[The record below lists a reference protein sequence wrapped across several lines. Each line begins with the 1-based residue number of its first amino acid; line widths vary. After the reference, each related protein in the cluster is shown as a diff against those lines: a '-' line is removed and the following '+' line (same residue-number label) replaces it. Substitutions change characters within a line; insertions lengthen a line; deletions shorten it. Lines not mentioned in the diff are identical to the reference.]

1 MQMTTKLQGALLA
14 AGVALLAP
22 AAIAAGTIT
31 TGTILYGGV
40 GGEPPG
46 SGSANVGAVVIVDQT
61 TAALTIVGSPEP
73 GTRLSGIAFD
83 STGALYGSTEGSAL
97 PPLTSTLIRIDPDT
111 GGLISVIGPITD
123 GPGGLAIGIADLAVQ
138 PGTDVLFGIRAPTDL
153 HGGAGKLYTIDKTT
167 AVATLVGATPVRRDS
182 IAFAPGGTLY
192 EAGFVPGPPTLY
204 TLNPANAGVLSA
216 VPTSPPDDNYGSL
229 AVRPTDNALFAGDG
243 VGNGTSGFIFILDPS
258 TGTRTQVGSGTGTG
272 NTFIASLSFRA
283 CVIGIAG
290 AAASPSSLWPPN
302 HKMVN
307 VAIAYT
313 ATDTCG
319 AAAPVTCSL
328 SVASNEGTSAD
339 WSVVDAHDVQLR
351 ATRDG
356 GGNGRI
362 YTVTITCTDT
372 AGAASNAA
380 VTVTVPHDQ
389 GH

>member
-1 MQMTTKLQGALLA
+1 MTTRLHGALLA

-22 AAIAAGTIT
+22 AGMMAGTIT

-40 GGEPPG
+40 GGVPPG
-46 SGSANVGAVVIVDQT
+46 EGSANVGAVVIVDQT

-97 PPLTSTLIRIDPDT
+97 PPITSTLILIDPDT
-111 GGLISVIGPITD
+111 GALISAIGPITD
-123 GPGGLAIGIADLAVQ
+123 GPGGPAIGISDLSVQ
-138 PGTDVLFGIRAPTDL
+138 PGSDVLFGIRAPTDL
-153 HGGAGKLYTIDKTT
+153 LGGGGKLYTIDKTT

-182 IAFAPGGTLY
+182 IAFAPDGTLY
-192 EAGFVPGPPTLY
+192 EAGFTPPPAVPVPPTLY
-204 TLNPANAGVLSA
+204 TLNPANGAVLSA
-216 VPTSPPDDNYGSL
+216 VPTSPPDDNYGAL
-229 AVRPTDNALFAGDG
+229 AVRPTDDVLFASDG
-243 VGNGTSGFIFILDPS
+243 AGGFIFTIDPS
-258 TGTRTQVGSGTGTG
+258 TGNRTQVGSSTG
-272 NTFIASLSFRA
+272 NTFIAALSFRA

-290 AAASPSSLWPPN
+290 ATASPSSLWPPN

-307 VAIAYT
+307 VAIGYT

-328 SVASNEGTSAD
+328 SVTSNEGSSAD

>member
-1 MQMTTKLQGALLA
+1 MTTKLQCALLA
-14 AGVALLAP
+14 AGVALLVP
-22 AAIAAGTIT
+22 AGMAAGTIT
-31 TGTILYGGV
+31 TGTILYGGA
-40 GGEPPG
+40 GGLPPG
-46 SGSANVGAVVIVDQT
+46 EGSVNVGAVVIVDQT

-97 PPLTSTLIRIDPDT
+97 PPITSTLILIAPDT
-111 GGLISVIGPITD
+111 GALISAIGPITD
-123 GPGGLAIGIADLAVQ
+123 GPGGLAIGISDLSVQ
-138 PGTDVLFGIRAPTDL
+138 PGSDVLFGIRAPTDL

-167 AVATLVGATPVRRDS
+167 AVATLVGVTPVRRDS
-182 IAFAPGGTLY
+182 IAFAPDGTLY
-192 EAGFVPGPPTLY
+192 EAGFTPGVVPPTLY
-204 TLNPANAGVLSA
+204 TLDPTTGAPLSA
-216 VPTSPPDDNYGSL
+216 VLTPPADDNYGSL
-229 AVRPTDNALFAGDG
+229 AVRPTDNVLFGGDG
-243 VGNGTSGFIFILDPS
+243 AGSFIFTIDPV
-258 TGTRTQVGSGTGTG
+258 TGNRTQVGSSTG
-272 NTFIASLSFRA
+272 NTFIGALSFRA
-283 CVIGIAG
+283 CVIDIAG
-290 AAASPSSLWPPN
+290 ATASPSSLWPPN
-302 HKMVN
+302 HKLVN
-307 VAIAYT
+307 VAIGYT

-328 SVASNEGTSAD
+328 SIASNEGSSAD

-389 GH
+389 GN

>member
-1 MQMTTKLQGALLA
+1 MTTRLHGALLA

-22 AAIAAGTIT
+22 AAMAAGTIT

-40 GGEPPG
+40 GGLPPG
-46 SGSANVGAVVIVDQT
+46 EGAANIGAVVIVDQN

-97 PPLTSTLIRIDPDT
+97 PPITSTLLSIDPDT
-111 GGLISVIGPITD
+111 GALIAAIGPITD
-123 GPGGLAIGIADLAVQ
+123 GPGGPAIGISDLSVQ
-138 PGTDVLFGIRAPTDL
+138 PGTDVLFGIRGPTDL
-153 HGGAGKLYTIDKTT
+153 LGGGGKLYTIDKTT
-167 AVATLVGATPVRRDS
+167 AVATLVGTTPARRDS
-182 IAFAPGGTLY
+182 IAFAPDGTLY
-192 EAGFVPGPPTLY
+192 EAGFVPGSPTLY
-204 TLNPANAGVLSA
+204 TLNPANAAVLSS
-216 VPTSPPDDNYGSL
+216 VLTPPADDNYGAL
-229 AVRPTDNALFAGDG
+229 AVRPTDNVLFGGDG
-243 VGNGTSGFIFILDPS
+243 AGSFIFTIDPS
-258 TGTRTQVGSGTGTG
+258 TGNRTQVGSSTG
-272 NTFIASLSFRA
+272 NTFVGALSFRA

-302 HKMVN
+302 DKLVN

-328 SVASNEGTSAD
+328 SVTSNEGSSAD

-356 GGNGRI
+356 SGSGRI

-372 AGAASNAA
+372 AGAASDAA

-389 GH
+389 GN

>member
-1 MQMTTKLQGALLA
+1 MTMKFYGLLLA

-22 AAIAAGTIT
+22 AAIAAGTIS

-40 GGEPPG
+40 GGLPPG
-46 SGSANVGAVVIVDQT
+46 EGSTNVGALVIVDQT
-61 TAALTIVGSPEP
+61 TAALTVVGSPEP

-83 STGALYGSTEGSAL
+83 STGALYASTEGTAL
-97 PPLTSTLIRIDPDT
+97 PPITSTLIRIDPDT

-123 GPGGLAIGIADLAVQ
+123 GPGGPAIGVADLAVQ

-153 HGGAGKLYTIDKTT
+153 LGRPGRLYTIDKTT
-167 AVATLVGATPVRRDS
+167 GVATLVGATPARRDS

-192 EAGFVPGPPTLY
+192 EAGFTPPPAPPVPPTLY
-204 TLNPANAGVLSA
+204 TLNPANAAVLTS
-216 VPTSPPDDNYGSL
+216 VPTSPPNDNYGAL
-229 AVRPTDNALFAGDG
+229 AVRPTDSVLFGGDG
-243 VGNGTSGFIFILDPS
+243 AGGFIFIVDPS
-258 TGTRTQVGSGTGTG
+258 TGNRTQVGSSTGDTS
-272 NTFIASLSFRA
+272 IASLSFRV
-283 CVIGIAG
+283 CVIDIAG
-290 AAASPSSLWPPN
+290 ASASPSSLWPPN
-302 HKMVN
+302 GNLEN

-319 AAAPVTCSL
+319 TAAPVTCSL
-328 SVASNEGTSAD
+328 SVTSNEGSSAD

-351 ATRDG
+351 AARN
-356 GGNGRI
+356 GNGSGRI

-389 GH
+389 GQ